1 MNNIALVLYVI
12 RLRGIEDRKYVNLD
26 NVNGKP
32 FIDVFNEYCL
42 SRENISCNEELEKA
56 INIKSVTIDDD
67 IFHGQLETGNY
78 GYSSEIK
85 SISTSK
91 TTHTKT
97 IGEADMMPLFFYACI
112 PKNAYK
118 GLIAFEKF
126 RTFGCKTVF
135 EDDLNQFFEDNKYK
149 IKVTLHPIL
158 PENVAKQY
166 LASGNI
172 CRMRLVKHTIPKDIA
187 DVYNEQY
194 RNGEF
199 GTFEYVINPKKNKF
213 LPFKKDISKFL
224 NNSIGLKNIIE
235 IHGMEYDNI
244 KVELLIGRK
253 KRTISLNNLNN
264 LTGDIDISDDV
275 EFEIDGHPKY
285 ESILKIAQDIVEE
298 YVEIIDYKKCKL
310 KDNLGVNRKE
320 EVNETPITI
329 HS

>member
-12 RLRGIEDRKYVNLD
+12 RLRGIDDNKYVNLD

-32 FIDVFNEYCL
+32 FINVFNDYCL
-42 SRENISCNEELEKA
+42 SRKNISCNEELGKA
-56 INIKSVTIDDD
+56 INIKNLTIDDD

-91 TTHTKT
+91 TTHKKT
-97 IGEADMMPLFFYACI
+97 IEEADMMPLFFYACI
-112 PKNAYK
+112 PKDAYK
-118 GLIAFEKF
+118 GLFALEKF
-126 RTFGCKTVF
+126 RTFGCKTIF
-135 EDDLNQFFEDNKYK
+135 ENDLNQFFEDNKYK
-149 IKVTLHPIL
+149 IKGTLHPIL

-166 LASGNI
+166 LTSGGI
-172 CRMRLVKHTIPKDIA
+172 CRMRLVKHTVPKDIA
-187 DVYNEQY
+187 DVYKEEY

-213 LPFKKDISKFL
+213 LSFKKPISKFL
-224 NNSIGLKNIIE
+224 NNTIGLKNIIE
-235 IHGMEYDNI
+235 IDGIEYDNI
-244 KVELLIGRK
+244 KVELLIGKK

-285 ESILKIAQDIVEE
+285 ESILEIAQDIVEE
-298 YVEIIDYKKCKL
+298 YVEIIDYKNYRL
-310 KDNLGVNRKE
+310 KENAGVNRKE
-320 EVNETPITI
+320 EINETPITI
-329 HS
+329 H